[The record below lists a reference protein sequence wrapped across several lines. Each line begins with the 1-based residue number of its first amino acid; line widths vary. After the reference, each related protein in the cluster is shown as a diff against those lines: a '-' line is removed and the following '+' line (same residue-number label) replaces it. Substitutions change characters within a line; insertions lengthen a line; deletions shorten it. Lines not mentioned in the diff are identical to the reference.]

1 MGRSRADRIT
11 SMPTETP
18 AAPSAAPADSGSTGE
33 TSFIS
38 SALSALSE
46 ATSGGSQSD
55 PAPPTPPAADEPP
68 IAPGEPPKAPDSSP
82 DEDDAKAEA
91 DIKRETAN
99 MPAPQRAAFTKLR
112 YEARDL
118 KRQLKSAMEEKSKAQ
133 TPAESTEA
141 NVELERLRAEYDTM
155 KEKVSQH
162 ESEAFVTRLES
173 SEIYQKEVAAPRD
186 SVATAISDIAKR
198 YSDVDQDA
206 VVAAVRSGDPDR
218 ISRVT
223 ADMSDFD
230 RYNFYNHVTRYHD
243 INRHEENLRAN
254 SKDTLEN
261 HYRFQR
267 EQEQARASEEKSTW
281 EKSIGEVWKQLED
294 DFPVLAPVDGDT
306 DWNQKLETV
315 KAFATPD
322 RFQKLTV
329 RERAEA
335 LHRAAAFPVLVTE
348 LEAALDELKSAQDK
362 LSKYESATPGME
374 PDGGRDNSSPGIGD
388 DFMGSALSM
397 LRKAGAR

>member
-1 MGRSRADRIT
+1 
-11 SMPTETP
+11 
-18 AAPSAAPADSGSTGE
+18 
-33 TSFIS
+33 
-38 SALSALSE
+38 
-46 ATSGGSQSD
+46 
-55 PAPPTPPAADEPP
+55 
-68 IAPGEPPKAPDSSP
+68 
-82 DEDDAKAEA
+82 
-91 DIKRETAN
+91 
-99 MPAPQRAAFTKLR
+99 MPASQRAAFTKLR

-118 KRQLKSAMEEKSKAQ
+118 KRQLRAAMDEKSKAQ
-133 TPAESTEA
+133 TPAENNEA

-155 KEKVSQH
+155 KEKVSH
-162 ESEAFVTRLES
+162 YESEAFVTRLES
-173 SEIYQKEVAAPRD
+173 SDLYQKEVAAPREA
-186 SVATAISDIAKR
+186 VANAISDIAKR

-223 ADMSDFD
+223 ADMSEFD

-243 INRHEENLRAN
+243 INRHEEGLRAN

-261 HYRFQR
+261 YYRSQR
-267 EQEQARASEEKSTW
+267 EQEQARASEEKSAW
-281 EKSIGEVWKQLED
+281 DKSIGDVWKQLEE
-294 DFPVLAPVDGDT
+294 DFPVLAPVEGDP

-315 KAFATPD
+315 RAFATPD

-348 LEAALDELKSAQDK
+348 LEAALDELQSAHEK

-374 PDGGRDNSSPGIGD
+374 TDGGRDNSSPGIGD
-388 DFMGSALSM
+388 DFLGSAMSM

>member
-1 MGRSRADRIT
+1 MT
-11 SMPTETP
+11 TETP
-18 AAPSAAPADSGSTGE
+18 DAPSAPTDSGSSGE

-46 ATSGGSQSD
+46 ATGSGDSSSE
-55 PAPPTPPAADEPP
+55 PSVPPEPVTPPPSDADPSQPP
-68 IAPGEPPKAPDSSP
+68 SNTSP
-82 DEDDAKAEA
+82 VSDDEEDAKAEA
-91 DIKRETAN
+91 DIKREAAN
-99 MPAPQRAAFTKLR
+99 MPASQRAAFTKLR

-118 KRQLKSAMEEKSKAQ
+118 KRQLRAAMDEKSKAQ
-133 TPAESTEA
+133 TPAENNEA

-155 KEKVSQH
+155 KEKVSH
-162 ESEAFVTRLES
+162 YESEAFVTRLES
-173 SEIYQKEVAAPRD
+173 SDLYQKEVAAPREA
-186 SVATAISDIAKR
+186 VANAISDIAKR

-223 ADMSDFD
+223 ADMSEFD

-243 INRHEENLRAN
+243 INRHEEGLRAN

-261 HYRFQR
+261 YYRSQR
-267 EQEQARASEEKSTW
+267 EQEQARASEEKSAW
-281 EKSIGEVWKQLED
+281 DKSIGDVWKQLEE
-294 DFPVLAPVDGDT
+294 DFPVLAPVEGDP

-315 KAFATPD
+315 RAFATPD

-348 LEAALDELKSAQDK
+348 LEAALDELQSAHEK

-374 PDGGRDNSSPGIGD
+374 TDGGRDNSSPGIGD
-388 DFMGSALSM
+388 DFLGSAMSM

>member
-1 MGRSRADRIT
+1 
-11 SMPTETP
+11 MPTETP
-18 AAPSAAPADSGSTGE
+18 SAPSAPADSGSSGGE
-33 TSFIS
+33 PSFIS

-46 ATSGGSQSD
+46 ATGDSSTPAPESGGSS
-55 PAPPTPPAADEPP
+55 PAPEPP
-68 IAPGEPPKAPDSSP
+68 QSPSEPQTPAPSDDRQAAPDE
-82 DEDDAKAEA
+82 EDSKAEA

-99 MPAPQRAAFTKLR
+99 MPASQRAAFTKLR

-118 KRQLKSAMEEKSKAQ
+118 KRQLKAAMDEKSKAQ
-133 TPAESTEA
+133 TPAENSEA
-141 NVELERLRAEYDTM
+141 NEEVARLKAEYDAM
-155 KEKVSQH
+155 KEKVSQY

-173 SEIYQKEVAAPRD
+173 SELYLKEVAAPREA
-186 SVATAISDIAKR
+186 VANAISDIAKR
-198 YSDVDQDA
+198 YSDIDQDA
-206 VVAAVRSGDPDR
+206 VVSAVRSGDPDR

-223 ADMSDFD
+223 ADMSEFD

-261 HYRFQR
+261 YYRSQR
-267 EQEQARASEEKSTW
+267 EQEQARAVEEKNTW
-281 EKSIGEVWKQLED
+281 EKSVGDVWKQLED
-294 DFPVLAPVDGDT
+294 DFPVLAPVDGDD

-315 KAFATPD
+315 KSFATPD

-348 LEAALDELKSAQDK
+348 LEAALDELKSAHEK

-374 PDGGRDNSSPGIGD
+374 PDGGSGHDGSSPGFGGD
-388 DFMGSALSM
+388 FLGSALTM

>member
-1 MGRSRADRIT
+1 
-11 SMPTETP
+11 MPTETP
-18 AAPSAAPADSGSTGE
+18 SAPSAPADSGSTGGE
-33 TSFIS
+33 PSFIS

-46 ATSGGSQSD
+46 ATGGSSA
-55 PAPPTPPAADEPP
+55 PAPEPKESGSSPTPEPP
-68 IAPGEPPKAPDSSP
+68 QSPSQAQEPAKPDDKQNTP
-82 DEDDAKAEA
+82 DDDDAKAEA

-99 MPAPQRAAFTKLR
+99 MPASQRAAFTKLR

-118 KRQLKSAMEEKSKAQ
+118 KRQLKAAMEEKSKAQ
-133 TPAESTEA
+133 TPAENSEA
-141 NVELERLRAEYDTM
+141 NAELERLRAEYDSM
-155 KEKVSQH
+155 KEKVSKY

-173 SEIYQKEVAAPRD
+173 SELYQKEVTAPREA
-186 SVATAISDIAKR
+186 VANAISDIAKR
-198 YSDVDQDA
+198 YSDIDQDA

-218 ISRVT
+218 VSRVT
-223 ADMSDFD
+223 ADMSEFD
-230 RYNFYNHVTRYHD
+230 RFNFYNHVTRYHD
-243 INRHEENLRAN
+243 INRHEEHLRAN

-261 HYRFQR
+261 YHRSQR
-267 EQEQARASEEKSTW
+267 EQEQARAAEEKSAW
-281 EKSIGEVWKQLED
+281 EKSVGDVWKQLEE
-294 DFPVLAPVDGDT
+294 DFPVLAPVEGDD

-315 KAFATPD
+315 KSFATPD

-348 LEAALDELKSAQDK
+348 LEAALDELKSAQEK

-374 PDGGRDNSSPGIGD
+374 PDGGRDTSSPGIGD
-388 DFMGSALSM
+388 DFMGSALTM